1 MKLNKRQQSLII
13 KFIFTARSA
22 VNHKRHL
29 HCQVPSAT
37 TYYTDSAGEQS
48 PRPVS
53 RMSRTSIPP
62 RRFFKENADLTIGE
76 KIYLWSIEKI
86 YNLEHLKRLKQ
97 EQYQKLLELEAKKG
111 LFIVTLVNVY
121 VDLVVFTRIAGTL

>member
-1 MKLNKRQQSLII
+1 
-13 KFIFTARSA
+13 
-22 VNHKRHL
+22 
-29 HCQVPSAT
+29 
-37 TYYTDSAGEQS
+37 
-48 PRPVS
+48 
-53 RMSRTSIPP
+53 MSRTSIPP

-111 LFIVTLVNVY
+111 LYIDTLVNVY
-121 VDLVVFTRIAGTL
+121 VILVVFTRIAGTL